1 MKISAIDV
9 KKLRELTNS
18 GMMDCKKAL
27 IESQGD
33 FQKAI
38 LVLRESG
45 QSKADSK
52 SGRVA
57 AHGIV
62 SIEIEESKRLA
73 LVLEINCETDFAAK
87 DNQFVEFSNQI
98 SNLLVNEEIENI
110 DQLMDSSISEFER
123 VEDFRKSVVAKLGEN
138 ITIRR
143 FSRLFYQGTL
153 GSYVHGNKIAAL
165 VDVNIDDKNLAKDLA
180 MHVAASKPKYIV
192 QTDIPKAIIDEES
205 RILRSQAEQEGK
217 PKEIIE
223 KIVTGKLNKHLNEI
237 TLLGQEY
244 IKDPDLDISQ
254 LLKKS
259 NATVNLFVRY
269 EVGEGVEHQDKNF
282 ADEVKE
288 QVEVSKY

>member
-9 KKLRELTNS
+9 KKLRALTNA

-27 IESQGD
+27 VESQGD
-33 FQKAI
+33 FQKAK
-38 LVLRESG
+38 LVLKKKG

-57 AHGIV
+57 AHGRV
-62 SIEIEESKRLA
+62 SIEIEESKHLA

-87 DNQFVEFSNQI
+87 DDQFVEFSNQI
-98 SNLLVNEEIENI
+98 SNLLVNEKIENI
-110 DQLMDSSISEFER
+110 DQLLNSSISGFEK
-123 VEDFRKSVVAKLGEN
+123 VEDFRKFVVAKLGEN

-143 FSRLFYQGTL
+143 FARIFYQGTL
-153 GSYVHGNKIAAL
+153 GSYIHGNKIAAL
-165 VDVNIDDKNLAKDLA
+165 VDLDIDDKDLAKNLA
-180 MHVAASKPKYIV
+180 MQVAASKPQYID
-192 QTDIPKAIIDEES
+192 QTDIPKEIIDGES
-205 RILRSQAEQEGK
+205 RILRLHAEQEGK

-223 KIVTGKLNKHLNEI
+223 KIVNGKLNKYLNEI

-244 IKDPDLDISQ
+244 IKDSDLNVSQ
-254 LLKKS
+254 LLRKS

-269 EVGEGVEHQDKNF
+269 EVGEGIEQKDKNF

-288 QVEVSKY
+288 QVEASQ

>member
-1 MKISAIDV
+1 MKIAAIDV
-9 KKLRELTNS
+9 KKLRVLTNA

-27 IESQGD
+27 VESQGD
-33 FQKAI
+33 FQKAK
-38 LVLRESG
+38 LVLKKKG

-52 SGRVA
+52 SGRIA
-57 AHGIV
+57 AHGRV
-62 SIEIEESKRLA
+62 SIEIEESKHLA
-73 LVLEINCETDFAAK
+73 LILEINCETDFAAK
-87 DNQFVEFSNQI
+87 DDQFVEFSNQI
-98 SNLLVNEEIENI
+98 SNLLVNKKIENI
-110 DQLMDSSISEFER
+110 DQLLNSSISGFER

-143 FSRLFYQGTL
+143 FARIFYQGTF
-153 GSYVHGNKIAAL
+153 GSYIHGNKIAAL
-165 VDVNIDDKNLAKDLA
+165 VDLDIDDKDLAKNLA
-180 MHVAASKPKYIV
+180 MQVAASKPQYID
-192 QTDIPKAIIDEES
+192 QTDIPKEIIDGES

-223 KIVTGKLNKHLNEI
+223 KIVTGKLNKYLNEI

-244 IKDPDLDISQ
+244 IKDSDLNVSQ

-269 EVGEGVEHQDKNF
+269 EVGEGIEQKDKNF

-288 QVEVSKY
+288 QVEASQ

>member
-9 KKLRELTNS
+9 KKLRALTNA

-27 IESQGD
+27 VESQGD
-33 FQKAI
+33 FQKAK
-38 LVLRESG
+38 LVLKKKG

-57 AHGIV
+57 AHGRV
-62 SIEIEESKRLA
+62 SIEIEESKHLA
-73 LVLEINCETDFAAK
+73 LILEINCETDFAAK
-87 DNQFVEFSNQI
+87 DDQFVEFSNQI
-98 SNLLVNEEIENI
+98 SNLLVNKKIENI
-110 DQLMDSSISEFER
+110 DQLLNSSISGFER

-143 FSRLFYQGTL
+143 FARIFYQGTF
-153 GSYVHGNKIAAL
+153 GSYIHGNKIAAL
-165 VDVNIDDKNLAKDLA
+165 VDLDIDDKDLAKNLA
-180 MHVAASKPKYIV
+180 MQVAASKPQYID
-192 QTDIPKAIIDEES
+192 QTDIPKEIIDGES
-205 RILRSQAEQEGK
+205 RILRSHADQEGK

-223 KIVTGKLNKHLNEI
+223 KIVTGKLNKYLNEI

-244 IKDPDLDISQ
+244 IKDSDLNVSQ
-254 LLKKS
+254 LLRKS

-269 EVGEGVEHQDKNF
+269 EVGEGIEQKDKNF

-288 QVEVSKY
+288 QVEASQ

>member
-9 KKLRELTNS
+9 KKLRALTNA

-38 LVLRESG
+38 LVLKESG

-73 LVLEINCETDFAAK
+73 LVLEVNCETDFAAK

-98 SNLLVNEEIENI
+98 SNLLVNEKIENI
-110 DQLMDSSISEFER
+110 DQLMDCSISKFER

-143 FSRLFYQGTL
+143 FVRIFYQGTL

-165 VDVNIDDKNLAKDLA
+165 VDVDIDDKNLAKDLA
-180 MHVAASKPKYIV
+180 MHVAASKPQYIA
-192 QTDIPKAIIDEES
+192 QTDIPKEIIDEES
-205 RILRSQAEQEGK
+205 RILRSQAEQERK

-244 IKDPDLDISQ
+244 IKDSDLNISQ

-269 EVGEGVEHQDKNF
+269 EVGEGIEQKDKNF

-288 QVEVSKY
+288 QVDASK

>member
-1 MKISAIDV
+1 MKISAIEV
-9 KKLRELTNS
+9 KELRALTNA

-27 IESQGD
+27 VESQGD

-38 LVLRESG
+38 LVLKESG

-62 SIEIEESKRLA
+62 SIEIKESQRLA

-98 SNLLVNEEIENI
+98 SNLLVNEKIENI
-110 DQLMDSSISEFER
+110 DQLMDCSISKFER

-143 FSRLFYQGTL
+143 FVRIFYQGTL
-153 GSYVHGNKIAAL
+153 GCYVHGNKIAAL
-165 VDVNIDDKNLAKDLA
+165 VDVDIDDKNLAKDLA

-244 IKDPDLDISQ
+244 IKDPDLNISQ

-269 EVGEGVEHQDKNF
+269 EVGEGIEHQDKNF

-288 QVEVSKY
+288 QVEASK

>member
-1 MKISAIDV
+1 MKISAIEV
-9 KKLRELTNS
+9 KKLRALTNA

-27 IESQGD
+27 VESQGD

-38 LVLRESG
+38 LVLKESG

-62 SIEIEESKRLA
+62 SIEIEKAQRLA

-98 SNLLVNEEIENI
+98 SNLLVNEKIENI
-110 DQLMDSSISEFER
+110 DQLMDCSISKFER

-143 FSRLFYQGTL
+143 FVRIFYQGTL

-165 VDVNIDDKNLAKDLA
+165 VDVDIDDKNLAKDLA

-192 QTDIPKAIIDEES
+192 QTDIPKEIIDEES

-217 PKEIIE
+217 PTEIVE

-244 IKDPDLDISQ
+244 IKDPDLNISQ

-269 EVGEGVEHQDKNF
+269 EVGEGIEHQDKNF

-288 QVEVSKY
+288 QVEASK

>member
-1 MKISAIDV
+1 M
-9 KKLRELTNS
+9 
-18 GMMDCKKAL
+18 KKA
-27 IESQGD
+27 Q
-33 FQKAI
+33 
-38 LVLRESG
+38 
-45 QSKADSK
+45 
-52 SGRVA
+52 
-57 AHGIV
+57 
-62 SIEIEESKRLA
+62 RLA

-98 SNLLVNEEIENI
+98 SNLLVNEKIENI
-110 DQLMDSSISEFER
+110 DQLMDCSISKFER

-143 FSRLFYQGTL
+143 FVRIFYQGTL

-165 VDVNIDDKNLAKDLA
+165 VDVDIDDKNLAKDLA

-244 IKDPDLDISQ
+244 IKDPDLNISQ

-269 EVGEGVEHQDKNF
+269 EVGEGIEHQDKNF

-288 QVEVSKY
+288 QVEASK

>member
-9 KKLRELTNS
+9 KKLRALTNA

-38 LVLRESG
+38 LVLKESG

-57 AHGIV
+57 AQGIV

-73 LVLEINCETDFAAK
+73 LVLEVNCETDFAAK
-87 DNQFVEFSNQI
+87 DNQFTKFSNQI
-98 SNLLVNEEIENI
+98 SNLLINEKIENI
-110 DQLMDSSISEFER
+110 DQLLNSSISGFER

-143 FSRLFYQGTL
+143 FTRIFYQGTL
-153 GSYVHGNKIAAL
+153 GSYIHSNKIAAL
-165 VDVNIDDKNLAKDLA
+165 VDLDINDKNLAKDLA
-180 MHVAASKPKYIV
+180 MHVAASKPQYIA
-192 QTDIPKAIIDEES
+192 QTDIPKEIIDEES
-205 RILRSQAEQEGK
+205 RILRSQAEQERK

-223 KIVTGKLNKHLNEI
+223 KIVTGRLNKHLNEI

-244 IKDPDLDISQ
+244 IKDSDLNISQ

-269 EVGEGVEHQDKNF
+269 EVGEGIEQKDKNF

-288 QVEVSKY
+288 QVDASK

>member
-9 KKLRELTNS
+9 KKLRALTNA

-27 IESQGD
+27 VESQGD
-33 FQKAI
+33 FQKAK
-38 LVLRESG
+38 LVLKKKG

-52 SGRVA
+52 SGRIA
-57 AHGIV
+57 AHGRV
-62 SIEIEESKRLA
+62 SIEIEESKHLA
-73 LVLEINCETDFAAK
+73 LILEINCETDFAAK
-87 DNQFVEFSNQI
+87 DDQFVEFSNQI
-98 SNLLVNEEIENI
+98 SNLLVNEKIENI
-110 DQLMDSSISEFER
+110 DQLLNSSISGFER

-143 FSRLFYQGTL
+143 FARIFYQGTF
-153 GSYVHGNKIAAL
+153 GSYIHGNKIAAL
-165 VDVNIDDKNLAKDLA
+165 VDLDIDDKDLAKNLA
-180 MHVAASKPKYIV
+180 MQVAASKPQYID
-192 QTDIPKAIIDEES
+192 QTDIPKEIIDGES
-205 RILRSQAEQEGK
+205 RILRSHADQEGK

-223 KIVTGKLNKHLNEI
+223 KIVTGKLNKYLNEI

-244 IKDPDLDISQ
+244 IKDSDLNVSQ

-269 EVGEGVEHQDKNF
+269 EVGEGIEQKDKNF

-288 QVEVSKY
+288 QVEASQ

>member
-1 MKISAIDV
+1 MKISAIEV
-9 KKLRELTNS
+9 KELRALTNA

-27 IESQGD
+27 VESQGD

-38 LVLRESG
+38 LVLKESG

-62 SIEIEESKRLA
+62 SIEIEKSQRLA

-98 SNLLVNEEIENI
+98 SNLLVNEKIENI
-110 DQLMDSSISEFER
+110 DQLMDCSISKFER

-143 FSRLFYQGTL
+143 FVRIFYQGTL

-165 VDVNIDDKNLAKDLA
+165 VDVDIDDKNLAKDLA

-244 IKDPDLDISQ
+244 IKDPDLNISQ

-269 EVGEGVEHQDKNF
+269 EVGEGIEHQDKNF

-288 QVEVSKY
+288 QVEASK

>member
-9 KKLRELTNS
+9 KKLRALTNA

-38 LVLRESG
+38 LVLKESG

-57 AHGIV
+57 AHGRV

-73 LVLEINCETDFAAK
+73 LVLEVNCETDFAAK

-98 SNLLVNEEIENI
+98 SNLLVNERIEKI
-110 DQLMDSSISEFER
+110 DQLLDCSISGFER
-123 VEDFRKSVVAKLGEN
+123 VEDFRQSVVAKLGEN
-138 ITIRR
+138 VTIRR
-143 FSRLFYQGTL
+143 FAGIYYQGTL
-153 GSYVHGNKIAAL
+153 GSYIHGNKIAAL
-165 VDVNIDDKNLAKDLA
+165 VDLDIDDRNLAKDLA
-180 MHVAASKPKYIV
+180 MQVAASNPKYIA
-192 QTDIPKAIIDEES
+192 QTDISKEIIDEES
-205 RILRSQAEQEGK
+205 RILRLQAEQEGK

-223 KIVTGKLNKHLNEI
+223 KIVAGKLNKHLNEM

-244 IKDPDLDISQ
+244 IKDSDLNISQ

-269 EVGEGVEHQDKNF
+269 EVGEGIEQEDKNF

-288 QVEVSKY
+288 QVDASK

>member
-9 KKLRELTNS
+9 KKLRALTNA

-38 LVLRESG
+38 LVLKESG

-52 SGRVA
+52 SGRIA
-57 AHGIV
+57 THGIV
-62 SIEIEESKRLA
+62 SIEIKESKRLA
-73 LVLEINCETDFAAK
+73 LVLEVNCETDFAAI

-98 SNLLVNEEIENI
+98 SNLLVNEKIENI
-110 DQLMDSSISEFER
+110 DQLLDCSISGFER

-143 FSRLFYQGTL
+143 FARIFYQGTF
-153 GSYVHGNKIAAL
+153 GSYIHGNKIAAL
-165 VDVNIDDKNLAKDLA
+165 VDLDIDDKDLAKNLA
-180 MHVAASKPKYIV
+180 MQVAASKPQYID
-192 QTDIPKAIIDEES
+192 QTDIPKEIIDGES
-205 RILRSQAEQEGK
+205 RILRSHADQEGK

-223 KIVTGKLNKHLNEI
+223 KIVTGKLNKYLNEI

-244 IKDPDLDISQ
+244 IKDSDLNVSQ
-254 LLKKS
+254 LLRKS

-269 EVGEGVEHQDKNF
+269 EVGEGIEQKDKNF

-288 QVEVSKY
+288 QVDASK

>member
-9 KKLRELTNS
+9 KKLRALTNA

-27 IESQGD
+27 VESQGD
-33 FQKAI
+33 FQKAK
-38 LVLRESG
+38 LVLKKKG

-52 SGRVA
+52 SGRIA
-57 AHGIV
+57 AHGRV
-62 SIEIEESKRLA
+62 SIEIEESKHLA

-87 DNQFVEFSNQI
+87 DDQFVEFSNQI
-98 SNLLVNEEIENI
+98 SNLLVNEKIENI
-110 DQLMDSSISEFER
+110 DQLLNSSISGFER

-143 FSRLFYQGTL
+143 FARIFYQGTL
-153 GSYVHGNKIAAL
+153 GSYIHGNKIAAL
-165 VDVNIDDKNLAKDLA
+165 VDLDIDDKNLSKDLA
-180 MHVAASKPKYIV
+180 MHVAASKPQYIA
-192 QTDIPKAIIDEES
+192 QTDIPKEIIDEES
-205 RILRSQAEQEGK
+205 RILRSQAEQERK
-217 PKEIIE
+217 PKKIIE
-223 KIVTGKLNKHLNEI
+223 KIVTGRLNKHLNEI

-244 IKDPDLDISQ
+244 IKDSDLNISQ

-269 EVGEGVEHQDKNF
+269 EVGEGIEQKDKNF

-288 QVEVSKY
+288 QVEASQ

>member
-1 MKISAIDV
+1 MKISAIEV
-9 KKLRELTNS
+9 KKLRALTNA

-27 IESQGD
+27 VESQGD

-38 LVLRESG
+38 LVLKESG

-98 SNLLVNEEIENI
+98 SNLLVNEKIENI
-110 DQLMDSSISEFER
+110 DQLMDCSISKFER

-143 FSRLFYQGTL
+143 FVRIFYQGTL

-165 VDVNIDDKNLAKDLA
+165 VDVDIDDKNLAKDLA

-244 IKDPDLDISQ
+244 IKDPDLNISQ

-269 EVGEGVEHQDKNF
+269 EVGEGIEHQDKNF

-288 QVEVSKY
+288 QVEASK

>member
-9 KKLRELTNS
+9 KKLRALTNA

-27 IESQGD
+27 IESQGN

-38 LVLRESG
+38 LVLKESG

-73 LVLEINCETDFAAK
+73 LVLEVNCETDFAAK
-87 DNQFVEFSNQI
+87 DNQFIEFSNQI
-98 SNLLVNEEIENI
+98 SNLLVNENIENI
-110 DQLMDSSISEFER
+110 DQLLDYSISEFDK
-123 VEDFRKSVVAKLGEN
+123 VEDFRKSIVAELGEN

-143 FSRLFYQGTL
+143 FARIFYQGTL
-153 GSYVHGNKIAAL
+153 GSYIHGNKIAAL
-165 VDVNIDDKNLAKDLA
+165 VDLDIDDKNLSKDLA
-180 MHVAASKPKYIV
+180 MHVAASKPQYIA
-192 QTDIPKAIIDEES
+192 QTDIPKEIVDEES
-205 RILRSQAEQEGK
+205 RILRLQAEQERK

-223 KIVTGKLNKHLNEI
+223 KIVTGKLNKQLNEI

-244 IKDPDLDISQ
+244 IKDSDLNISQ

-259 NATVNLFVRY
+259 NATINLFVRY
-269 EVGEGVEHQDKNF
+269 EVGEGIEQKDKNF

-288 QVEVSKY
+288 QVDASK